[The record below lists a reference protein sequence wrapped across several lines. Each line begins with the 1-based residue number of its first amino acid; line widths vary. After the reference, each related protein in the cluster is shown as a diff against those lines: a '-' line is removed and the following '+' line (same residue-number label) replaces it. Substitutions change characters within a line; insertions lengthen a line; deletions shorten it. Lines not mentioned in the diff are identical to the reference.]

1 MVDEYWID
9 RCEWLVYFI
18 VQGPAMKYKLD
29 EASIKYFHELAEII
43 QFTHFCRNFVFVAKY
58 AFSQAPSSLN
68 FSPPGSATDSR
79 TGPRHPDQGPQG
91 FPSWASLVSNGL
103 QALAPSA
110 GQKANVLAPGE
121 TARGPSAKK

>member
-29 EASIKYFHELAEII
+29 EASIKYFHELAKII
-43 QFTHFCRNFVFVAKY
+43 QFTHFCRDFDIVAKY

-79 TGPRHPDQGPQG
+79 TGS
-91 FPSWASLVSNGL
+91 SWASRQSEEERGI
-103 QALAPSA
+103 SA
-110 GQKANVLAPGE
+110 
-121 TARGPSAKK
+121 

>member
-29 EASIKYFHELAEII
+29 EASIKYFHELAKII
-43 QFTHFCRNFVFVAKY
+43 QFTHFCCDFDFVAKY

-79 TGPRHPDQGPQG
+79 TGLWAPKSKNELQNPYKT
-91 FPSWASLVSNGL
+91 PSKMVY
-103 QALAPSA
+103 
-110 GQKANVLAPGE
+110 
-121 TARGPSAKK
+121 